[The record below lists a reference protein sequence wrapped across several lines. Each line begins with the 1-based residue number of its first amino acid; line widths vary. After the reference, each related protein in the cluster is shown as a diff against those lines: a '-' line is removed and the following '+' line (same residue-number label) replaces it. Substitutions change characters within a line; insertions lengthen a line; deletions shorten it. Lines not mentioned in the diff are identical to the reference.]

1 MRIPTLLTLSILC
14 LSAGCGADSTPVGA
28 PKPEVGPHGG
38 PVVALSEG
46 QGFAEVVVEAP
57 KSGAANQPQRLIAV
71 YFLGPDL
78 NASLAPL
85 PKVVKVNLQVRGKD
99 EPIRLALKPE
109 PDSRFSN
116 SESRF
121 ASEARAFPI
130 EQLAGELKVA
140 FGGEEQTIP
149 FVGRR

>member
-1 MRIPTLLTLSILC
+1 MRIPTLLTLSVLC
-14 LSAGCGADSTPVGA
+14 LSAGCGSDESPVGP

-38 PVVALSEG
+38 PVVALSEAR
-46 QGFAEVVVEAP
+46 GFAEVVVEPP
-57 KSGAANQPQRLIAV
+57 KSGAASQQRLVAV

-85 PKVVKVNLQVRGKD
+85 PKVVKVNLRIRGKD

-109 PDSRFSN
+109 PDSRFAY

-121 ASEARAFPI
+121 ASEARALPI
-130 EQLAGELKVA
+130 EQLTGELNVA